1 MSWDGVEF
9 LCRGLASYQTGPSM
23 RLVTTGVVARLVVGY
38 PIFSELEDFLGF
50 DGLKK
55 WKH

>member
-1 MSWDGVEF
+1 
-9 LCRGLASYQTGPSM
+9 M